1 MGFWPRIGEI
11 TMPNDETIEQPRES
25 CGLMVTYEGGVG
37 VKVNLK
43 ATREEV
49 IEKIQNWLSSD
60 VKTLIR
66 FETSNPDEQEDCLIS
81 PNKILLILVRKEF
94 IMESGR
100 IVPAS
105 MASPGVNPA
114 SFKH

>member
-11 TMPNDETIEQPRES
+11 TMTDETIEQPKET

-43 ATREEV
+43 ATQKEV
-49 IEKIQNWLSSD
+49 IDKIQNWLSSN
-60 VKTLIR
+60 VKTLIK
-66 FETSNPDEQEDCLIS
+66 FETTNPDEQEDCLIS
-81 PNKILLILVRKEF
+81 PNKILFMLVRKEF

-105 MASPGVNPA
+105 MVQNPA